1 MLKLNA
7 GLSRKIGQ
15 PDYGSRGAM
24 VNVEIELPADVL
36 RDPEKLKRQV
46 RGCFETLRAAVDEE
60 LGITPGRQEDEQE
73 TRWRP
78 VDQPRNGNGR
88 MDHSG
93 NGRSLN
99 GGHYVANANG
109 RGGLPCTEKQVRALH
124 AFARRAGADLAA
136 ELERRFGVT
145 TADEL
150 SRRQASDL
158 IDGLKGRAGK

>member
-46 RGCFETLRAAVDEE
+46 RGCFETLRAAVNEE
-60 LGITPGRQEDEQE
+60 LGVQAGSSDGDPQED
-73 TRWRP
+73 RWRP
-78 VDQPRNGNGR
+78 TGEVRRNGGTNGHAGNGNG
-88 MDHSG
+88 
-93 NGRSLN
+93 
-99 GGHYVANANG
+99 YAANG

-124 AFARRAGADLAA
+124 AFSRRAGADLAA
-136 ELERRFGVT
+136 ELRRMGVT
-145 TADEL
+145 TAEEL
-150 SRRQASDL
+150 SRRQASET
-158 IDGLKGRAGK
+158 IDRFKERVET